1 MASNS
6 SSSLNTR
13 IFAPY
18 VILSQNT
25 SRLLIKISTGQ
36 GYSIVS
42 GITLG
47 DVIRFDPTFSSGGLT
62 GQYVKSQANTDAN
75 AEVLGVVES
84 IENNSYTVVTH
95 GSILYP
101 NNRLVGLCGANGG
114 LDVLFLSPG
123 ISGGLTGTAEVGSV
137 ASIVKP
143 VIQIA
148 PHGFYY
154 NAVVVNYLGFKV
166 GGSAGGQQA
175 LLGSNENGRSV
186 GEIIWAS
193 EDAVLEENWI
203 NLSEDVLLE
212 KDNYPELFSIYKTDN
227 GPWQEQLTFSS
238 TPNVYLQNKNTYQIN
253 DSGFKVNFGTVTEIN
268 NIEKSIIITR
278 TTPNT
283 TTVSLDKQ
291 YVNNV
296 VNGAITDLN
305 FVSKKVYKFTI
316 PAVKSDINPKQND
329 VVLVPYIN
337 SRAKPFIL
345 NFSTNPVFDNLTIG
359 QTLSV
364 GSITNVENKILAMQ
378 YQIDQ
383 LNSRTT

>member
-1 MASNS
+1 MPSYS
-6 SSSLNTR
+6 SSSQNTR
-13 IFAPY
+13 VFAPY
-18 VILSQNT
+18 AIITQDT
-25 SRLLIKISTGQ
+25 SRLFIKIKNDPSNV
-36 GYSIVS
+36 GYAVQS

-47 DVIRFDPTFSSGGLT
+47 DVIRFNPLYAVAGVT
-62 GQYVKSQANTDAN
+62 GMYTKSQADSDAN

-123 ISGGLTGTAEVGSV
+123 ISGGLTGTAEIGSV
-137 ASIVKP
+137 SSIVKP
-143 VIQIA
+143 VIQI
-148 PHGFYY
+148 
-154 NAVVVNYLGFKV
+154 
-166 GGSAGGQQA
+166 GGSAAGAAGFV
-175 LLGSNENGRSV
+175 GSDENSRSV

-238 TPNVYLQNKNTYQIN
+238 TPNVYLQNKNTYQID

-278 TTPNT
+278 STPNS

-296 VNGAITDLN
+296 VSGAITDLN

-345 NFSTNPVFDNLTIG
+345 NFSTNPVFDNLIIG

-383 LNSRTT
+383 LNSRIT